1 MSHVFKI
8 GDRVRIIYPNSR
20 HFGKEATILGCDEVF
35 FHQTQEWATAYDVD
49 IDGHGKIGLLG
60 YQIAFEA
67 DDLEPIQRS
76 GNLIH
81 EILAMKDL
89 PNRDCK
95 IARVGECV

>member
-8 GDRVRIIYPNSR
+8 GDRAKVNCRGSVAD
-20 HFGKEATILGCDEVF
+20 GKEGVITDLSVKAVNGLSYFIG
-35 FHQTQEWATAYDVD
+35 HA
-49 IDGHGKIGLLG
+49 IDLG
-60 YQIAFEA
+60 YKNPKTTCGRHVFEPHELIPIVPPKSQI
-67 DDLEPIQRS
+67 S
-76 GNLIH
+76 